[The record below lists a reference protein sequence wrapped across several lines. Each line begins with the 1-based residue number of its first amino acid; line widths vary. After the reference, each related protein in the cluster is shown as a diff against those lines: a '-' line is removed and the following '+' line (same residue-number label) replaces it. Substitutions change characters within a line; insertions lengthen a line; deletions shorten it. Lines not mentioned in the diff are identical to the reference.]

1 MHRIN
6 IQYNFKLPPEQAPK
20 LGKMVVII
28 LLFCFMNAFFFI
40 FAAIKFIRI
49 ENYNAYNILFFLLV
63 FSLGVLF
70 CAAAF
75 MVVYKYIIISV
86 IEAGYGRMTPF
97 FKTISFILGENFVRD
112 ASFKEKINKVL
123 DFGEIC
129 KNVYGQKIPK
139 LFQKAVSFFLNRLP
153 FVQFLKNL
161 SPDISDKDAETV
173 SEAVYSQMD
182 EYIVKTLF
190 PGNNIKWLFFIFPA
204 NIVAQTALIFLLK

>member
-75 MVVYKYIIISV
+75 MVVYK
-86 IEAGYGRMTPF
+86 
-97 FKTISFILGENFVRD
+97 
-112 ASFKEKINKVL
+112 
-123 DFGEIC
+123 
-129 KNVYGQKIPK
+129 
-139 LFQKAVSFFLNRLP
+139 
-153 FVQFLKNL
+153 
-161 SPDISDKDAETV
+161 
-173 SEAVYSQMD
+173 
-182 EYIVKTLF
+182 
-190 PGNNIKWLFFIFPA
+190 
-204 NIVAQTALIFLLK
+204 